1 MYLAQYLHTLPHVP
15 GLLSSAW
22 LMLNVTIAFFV
33 VVVVPIKRHIH
44 DALCGQFQ
52 SPPAPSAHAF
62 EHSLAGVSSKSIEID
77 FLK

>member
-1 MYLAQYLHTLPHVP
+1 
-15 GLLSSAW
+15 
-22 LMLNVTIAFFV
+22 MLNVTIAFF

-77 FLK
+77 ILK